1 MGTASGSPAAGPGSR
16 APGAA
21 AQPDQHVVA
30 AVAVEVAE
38 RHERRGGGPAGAG
51 DLGAQRARTG
61 AALDGEGAG
70 GVQGEEAAGF
80 DSHQVPDQL
89 AAPDVT
95 VEAMFDSADAGTPV
109 GTRWTRCSRSAWA
122 TPPEQAHEGVSKTM
136 NPHVI
141 RG

>member
-1 MGTASGSPAAGPGSR
+1 MERVGTASGSPAAGPGSR

-21 AQPDQHVVA
+21 ARPDQHVVA

-70 GVQGEEAAGF
+70 GVEGEEAAGF
-80 DSHQVPDQL
+80 YSHQVPDQL

-95 VEAMFDSADAGTPV
+95 VEAMVRQRGCRNAGRYEVDALLAV
-109 GTRWTRCSRSAWA
+109 GVGDAA
-122 TPPEQAHEGVSKTM
+122 
-136 NPHVI
+136 
-141 RG
+141 